1 MNFMKNYKVFWRTRT
16 LKTQIFKKLKGI
28 FCTYRYKNKERKNW
42 LFCILE
48 HRIHEGMFNLKKLKV
63 YSYGSF

>member
-1 MNFMKNYKVFWRTRT
+1 MVMVEDDQRTRT

-28 FCTYRYKNKERKNW
+28 FCTSRYKNKKKNW

-48 HRIHEGMFNLKKLKV
+48 YHIHEGMFNLKNLKI